1 MQQKES
7 AFKHKE
13 IFNILRQEIL
23 TGRYDNYERFPSEAM
38 LTQRF
43 KVSRP
48 TVTRALLGLKAAG
61 LLSGRSGSGTYLGA
75 TAGYIG
81 MIIPDR
87 DWNNFFSTVA
97 NSIETAANRRGY
109 TVLKDDCSAK
119 DPETRAVQMHQLAN
133 EFTTKRVRGVI
144 VEPFDASAISDYAT
158 AQVLAELGKA
168 NIPVVLLDRDTVPH
182 PDRSGYDLVGIDNVQ
197 AGYRLARHLIGSG
210 ARRLAFL
217 TIPLSGSAV
226 QERIAGFGQA
236 VIDANLPWNDSHV
249 LKFDA
254 TDEKAIRRLFASR
267 NAPDAIGCRN
277 DHVAAFLLQTLSSL
291 KIKVPQVVRVGGFD
305 DCNLAKMLN
314 PPLTTIRQPA
324 KEVAEVAFV
333 QLLKRIEAPARPPCK
348 ILLDTTLTVRKS
360 TQRISRNAP
369 TAHVS

>member
-1 MQQKES
+1 MKTS
-7 AFKHKE
+7 APSKHTA
-13 IFNILRQEIL
+13 IVNSLRQEIL
-23 TGRYDNYERFPSEAM
+23 TGRYNDTTHFPSERM
-38 LTQRF
+38 LARRF
-43 KVSRP
+43 HVA
-48 TVTRALLGLKAAG
+48 RATISTALAELKSAG
-61 LLSGRSGSGTYLGA
+61 LLSGQIGSGTYLG
-75 TAGYIG
+75 TSAGYIG

-87 DWNNFFSTVA
+87 DWNNFFATVA
-97 NSIETAANRRGY
+97 GEIECAANRQGY
-109 TVLKDDCSAK
+109 IVLKDDCSFK
-119 DPETRAVQMHQLAN
+119 DPSARAEQMHRLAN
-133 EFTTKRVRGVI
+133 EFTRKRVRGVI
-144 VEPFDASAISDYAT
+144 FEPFDASEMSDLAT
-158 AQVLAELGKA
+158 NRILTELKRA

-360 TQRISRNAP
+360 TQRRSRICP
-369 TAHVS
+369 R